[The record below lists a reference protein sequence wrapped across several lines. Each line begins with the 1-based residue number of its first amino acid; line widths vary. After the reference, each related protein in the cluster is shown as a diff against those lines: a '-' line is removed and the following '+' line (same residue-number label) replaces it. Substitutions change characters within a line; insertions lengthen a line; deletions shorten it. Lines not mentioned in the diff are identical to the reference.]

1 MTNISETQPIFGIRT
16 AETSSSR
23 GNYENIDET
32 RSPELHQSEQQSYPA
47 IFTPDEELPR
57 FSTRLQ
63 VK

>member
-1 MTNISETQPIFGIRT
+1 MTNISERQPIVGIRT

-23 GNYENIDET
+23 ENYENIDEI
-32 RSPELHQSEQQSYPA
+32 RSPELHQSEHQSYPA
-47 IFTPDEELPR
+47 IVTPDEELPR